1 MNGNTAR
8 PERRGYN
15 KEDATMKKLIALALA
30 TLMLLSMLPTA
41 LAAEYKDKA
50 TVKDV
55 QQALNDAGYDCGKP
69 DGAAGK
75 KTKAA
80 ITAYQTD
87 KGLEVTG
94 VIDDALLEA
103 LGVELSDEGAPA
115 EDTPAEESPAEDA
128 QAVNASDEASQE
140 EEKSSLLPQEI
151 AEKIDLPD
159 GLPDTLDGLA
169 EKYDLE
175 TLNILYEQID
185 LETILH
191 DLLEQGTATL
201 PDLGV
206 EWTEASIA
214 TVYVD
219 GNEEEEIRY
228 DMALDSVEGVT
239 TISLD
244 DEYQPS
250 GKYSYMALYLYFEN
264 GEVYREFE
272 SKKGKLKEAF
282 GETAYLLTEYPRS
295 TKNYHEIIARL
306 NCLDNEYEISIQA
319 RDRNGDDIV
328 QWRCVY
334 EKETGRLKD
343 RYYKDPSD
351 NYIHF

>member
-94 VIDDALLEA
+94 VIDDALLES
-103 LGVELSDEGAPA
+103 LGVELSDEDA
-115 EDTPAEESPAEDA
+115 PAEDA
-128 QAVNASDEASQE
+128 QAESASDEVSPE
-140 EEKSSLLPQEI
+140 EEISPEVPQEI
-151 AEKIDLPD
+151 ADLIDLPD

-175 TLNILYEQID
+175 TLGALYEQLD
-185 LETILH
+185 FETILH

-206 EWTEASIA
+206 EWTEASIENR
-214 TVYVD
+214 YVD
-219 GNEEEEIRY
+219 GN
-228 DMALDSVEGVT
+228 DATTVSNDLALDSVEGVT

-244 DEYQPS
+244 DEYLTS
-250 GKYSYMALYLYFEN
+250 EDSSFITLVLYFEGGYVYRDYENNKGTLKDPFGEAIYVIIAGPMQTADYRDLTAELYRREDEYAISIDAQTKEGRNYVGWYCEYDKEN
-264 GEVYREFE
+264 GE
-272 SKKGKLKEAF
+272 
-282 GETAYLLTEYPRS
+282 
-295 TKNYHEIIARL
+295 
-306 NCLDNEYEISIQA
+306 
-319 RDRNGDDIV
+319 
-328 QWRCVY
+328 
-334 EKETGRLKD
+334 LKD
-343 RYYKDPSD
+343 RHHIAPTGEW
-351 NYIHF
+351 FAF